1 MNRLRLPTVRHWRSS
16 QDRSHLVHRGNE
28 AISNPRNRFDVAG
41 RACRI
46 AESVAKLLDGF
57 VQPVIE
63 VDEDIRGP
71 ETSPQF
77 VTRDDLARPLQQNR
91 EDLNWLLRQANPR
104 AVLRE
109 LAGAWIELEKSE
121 ANRVFCR

>member
-1 MNRLRLPTVRHWRSS
+1 MNRHRLPTVGLWRSS
-16 QDRSHLVHRGNE
+16 QDRSSPVHRGNE
-28 AISNPRNRFDVAG
+28 AISNPRNRFDVTG

-57 VQPVIE
+57 VQSVIE
-63 VDEDIRGP
+63 IDENIGGP

-77 VTRDDLARPLQQNR
+77 VTRDDLTGPLQQNR
-91 EDLNWLLRQANPR
+91 ENLDWLLRQANLR

-109 LAGAWIELEKSE
+109 LAGSRIQLEKSE